1 MHVEKKQENLKI
13 GAVSPQRP
21 APPQPLASVS
31 RSSTTSLG
39 ESR

>member
-1 MHVEKKQENLKI
+1 MCLWKKQENLKT

-21 APPQPLASVS
+21 APPQPLTSAS